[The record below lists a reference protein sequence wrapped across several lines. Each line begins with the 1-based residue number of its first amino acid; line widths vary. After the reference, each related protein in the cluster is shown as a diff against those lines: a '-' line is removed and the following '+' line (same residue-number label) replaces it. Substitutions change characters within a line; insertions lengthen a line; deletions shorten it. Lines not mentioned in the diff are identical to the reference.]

1 MTCSSHKGGV
11 AAAAEAV
18 RARPSHTYA
27 ARTRFGVSK
36 GLQAGSSCWVNLE
49 SALALQREFEV
60 LQPHQWFQAGTS
72 EYPQAGSLLPVGAG
86 EPAGMASLSRGAA
99 QSWKGSDRSKRDNR
113 SAIFHAG
120 LNALT

>member
-1 MTCSSHKGGV
+1 MTCSSHTGG
-11 AAAAEAV
+11 ASAAAEAV
-18 RARPSHTYA
+18 RYRPSHTNA

-49 SALALQREFEV
+49 SALALQREFGV
-60 LQPHQWFQAGTS
+60 FQLHHWFQAGTS
-72 EYPQAGSLLPVGAG
+72 VYPQAGSLLPVGTG
-86 EPAGMASLSRGAA
+86 EPAGMASLSRDA

-113 SAIFHAG
+113 SANLCAG